1 MAITKKII
9 ITGGAGFIGL
19 NLARQLAQENYN
31 VIIWDNLSRGKYDAY
46 LKNLLRKKN
55 VKFIKKDLTKK
66 INVKKMN
73 VSHIFHLAG
82 SVGVSNVNKNP
93 YNSFLNNF
101 LTLKNIV
108 DFNRG
113 LKKQAKLILFSTSEV
128 YSNLIKKKN
137 N

>member
-1 MAITKKII
+1 METTKKII
-9 ITGGAGFIGL
+9 ITGGAGFIGF
-19 NLARQLAQENYN
+19 NLASRLAQKNYD
-31 VIIWDNLSRGKYDAY
+31 VIIGDNLSRGKDDVY

-66 INVKKMN
+66 INANKMKI
-73 VSHIFHLAG
+73 SHIFHLAG
-82 SVGVSNVNKNP
+82 SVGVSNINKNP

-113 LKKQAKLILFSTSEV
+113 LRKQAKLILFSTSEV
-128 YSNLIKKKN
+128 YSNLIKKK
-137 N
+137 

>member
-1 MAITKKII
+1 MKILV
-9 ITGGAGFIGL
+9 TGAAGFIGF
-19 NLARQLAQENYN
+19 NLASQLAKENYN
-31 VIIWDNLSRGKYDAY
+31 VIIWDNLSRGKYDTY

-66 INVKKMN
+66 INAKKMN

-101 LTLKNIV
+101 LTETQDSLHYFRLKSYLYCQVIF
-108 DFNRG
+108 DQTCSY
-113 LKKQAKLILFSTSEV
+113 L
-128 YSNLIKKKN
+128 
-137 N
+137 

>member
-31 VIIWDNLSRGKYDAY
+31 VIIWDNLSRGKYDIY

-66 INVKKMN
+66 INTKKMN
-73 VSHIFHLAG
+73 ISHIFHLAG
-82 SVGVSNVNKNP
+82 SVGVSNINRNP
-93 YNSFLNNF
+93 YNSFF
-101 LTLKNIV
+101 
-108 DFNRG
+108 F
-113 LKKQAKLILFSTSEV
+113 QQ
-128 YSNLIKKKN
+128 
-137 N
+137 

>member
-31 VIIWDNLSRGKYDAY
+31 VIIWDNLSRGKYDIY

-66 INVKKMN
+66 INTKKMN
-73 VSHIFHLAG
+73 ISHIFHLG
-82 SVGVSNVNKNP
+82 LLELDKFQRF
-93 YNSFLNNF
+93 YLN
-101 LTLKNIV
+101 LKYYQLDYI
-108 DFNRG
+108 FF
-113 LKKQAKLILFSTSEV
+113 Q
-128 YSNLIKKKN
+128 
-137 N
+137 